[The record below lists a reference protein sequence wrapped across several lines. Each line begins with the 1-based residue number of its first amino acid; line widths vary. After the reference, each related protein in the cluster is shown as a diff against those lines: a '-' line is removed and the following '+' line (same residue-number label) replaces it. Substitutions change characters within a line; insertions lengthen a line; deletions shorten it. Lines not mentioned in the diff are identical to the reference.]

1 MLVFVLIINKINIK
15 DNVFLS
21 DENPFNHLSLSG
33 KSLWTVVENGGI
45 P

>member
-15 DNVFLS
+15 DNAFLS
-21 DENPFNHLSLSG
+21 DENLYNHLSLSG
-33 KSLWTVVENGGI
+33 KSLWTDVENGGI